1 MSSRKERVRGNTK
14 LPEWAASLWKDLG
27 SPDLSKVENVYH
39 GPLIDRRHGLRRD
52 DLVEI
57 ELDARAYPEGSDLM
71 IRGRLLS
78 TGKSSIE
85 IVDEL
90 GKFQYV
96 ARDVIVKL
104 TLVAHTRPAYLD
116 DEELLN
122 FEKED
127 IERRGKVHEKVEKK
141 IKGRDDHHLW
151 G

>member
-1 MSSRKERVRGNTK
+1 MTKKKERGRNKGE
-14 LPEWAASLWKDLG
+14 LPDWAADLWRDLG
-27 SPDLSKVENVYH
+27 SPDLAKVENVYH

-57 ELDARAYPEGSDLM
+57 ELDARAYPEGSDLV
-71 IRGRLLS
+71 INGRLLS

-85 IVDEL
+85 LVDEF
-90 GKFQYV
+90 GTFQYI

-104 TLVAHTRPAYLD
+104 TLIAHMRPAYLD

-141 IKGRDDHHLW
+141 VKGRDDHHLW